1 MDPEFTLYPFITTNI
16 ERRIISNN
24 VESISSL
31 VQKFFGEKILDK

>member
-1 MDPEFTLYPFITTNI
+1 MDPEFTFTLLLLPII
-16 ERRIISNN
+16 DRRIISNN